1 MLQVQQQHLDKES
14 KRHSLTSFSRLYIQM
29 KESISFIVLEH
40 VCLTRI
46 KRCFNIYRVRVTSQL
61 RLSPLTIDQS
71 VSVAVAVAVVVV
83 VVVVVAVAVSE
94 YTD

>member
-29 KESISFIVLEH
+29 KESISFILLEH

-46 KRCFNIYRVRVTSQL
+46 KRCLNLYLVQSDLAVTV
-61 RLSPLTIDQS
+61 
-71 VSVAVAVAVVVV
+71 VSLYN
-83 VVVVVAVAVSE
+83 SSG
-94 YTD
+94 

>member
-29 KESISFIVLEH
+29 KESISFISLEH

-46 KRCFNIYRVRVTSQL
+46 KRCLNLYLVHSDLAVTV
-61 RLSPLTIDQS
+61 
-71 VSVAVAVAVVVV
+71 VSLYN
-83 VVVVVAVAVSE
+83 SSG
-94 YTD
+94 

>member
-29 KESISFIVLEH
+29 KESISFILLEH

-46 KRCFNIYRVRVTSQL
+46 KRCLNLYLVQSDLVVTV
-61 RLSPLTIDQS
+61 
-71 VSVAVAVAVVVV
+71 VSLHN
-83 VVVVVAVAVSE
+83 SSG
-94 YTD
+94 

>member
-29 KESISFIVLEH
+29 KESISFILLEH

-46 KRCFNIYRVRVTSQL
+46 KTLSQTHILCKVTL
-61 RLSPLTIDQS
+61 RSLLSPFTINQ
-71 VSVAVAVAVVVV
+71 VEPFVR
-83 VVVVVAVAVSE
+83 
-94 YTD
+94 

>member
-29 KESISFIVLEH
+29 KESISFILLEH

-46 KRCFNIYRVRVTSQL
+46 KRCLELISCARNLTLTVVSPINSSGYEPQVEPIVR
-61 RLSPLTIDQS
+61 
-71 VSVAVAVAVVVV
+71 
-83 VVVVVAVAVSE
+83 
-94 YTD
+94 

>member
-29 KESISFIVLEH
+29 KESISFILLEH

-46 KRCFNIYRVRVTSQL
+46 KTLSQAHILCKVTL
-61 RLSPLTIDQS
+61 RSLLSPFTIHQGRDMGKKAIHHQHPPGDQ
-71 VSVAVAVAVVVV
+71 
-83 VVVVVAVAVSE
+83 
-94 YTD
+94 

>member
-29 KESISFIVLEH
+29 KESISFILLEH

-46 KRCFNIYRVRVTSQL
+46 KRCLNLYLVQSDLAVTVVSLSIHQVEPIVR
-61 RLSPLTIDQS
+61 
-71 VSVAVAVAVVVV
+71 
-83 VVVVVAVAVSE
+83 
-94 YTD
+94 